1 MEKQTANETEET
13 LNVEDI
19 MKAIRLKIADG
30 EGKVDESRRQRASG
44 NLPAELYEH
53 LEEARLSYDK
63 IQPTPHIIPP
73 SVPVIGG
80 FLASIQQKLHE
91 LVLYY
96 VNQLA
101 ANQIRVNAHL
111 LRSVEILVE
120 ETERVLETN
129 EKNQEPDEE

>member
-19 MKAIRLKIADG
+19 MEAIRLNIAAG
-30 EGKVDESRRQRASG
+30 EGKVDESRRQSASG
-44 NLPAELYEH
+44 HLPAELYEH

-63 IQPTPHIIPP
+63 IQPMILVIPH
-73 SVPVIGG
+73 SAPVIGR

-120 ETERVLETN
+120 ETERILEMN
-129 EKNQEPDEE
+129 ENDQETDEE